1 MLIVGFAEF
10 FISSYEKK
18 TVTGQFIGVESAGNG
33 GNSGAYQ
40 PGSGL
45 NTVSLTN

>member
-10 FISSYEKK
+10 FISSYDEK
-18 TVTGQFIGVESAGNG
+18 TVTGQFIRVQSAGNG
-33 GNSGAYQ
+33 GAYQ

-45 NTVSLTN
+45 NTVSLAN